1 MARLDLDRE
10 LLEVK
15 LESLFKGCRKFERLR
30 DFCLVLLGDS
40 QGVVSALECMGDK
53 GLVPAGR
60 KSRNL
65 GLLC

>member
-30 DFCLVLLGDS
+30 DFCLVLGDS

-65 GLLC
+65 GLLG